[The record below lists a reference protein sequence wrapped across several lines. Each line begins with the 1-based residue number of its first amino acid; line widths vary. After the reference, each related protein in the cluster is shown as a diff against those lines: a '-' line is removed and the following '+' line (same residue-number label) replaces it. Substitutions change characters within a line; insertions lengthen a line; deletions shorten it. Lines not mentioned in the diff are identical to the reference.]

1 METILYMGSKK
12 EVVGFIERSINQFLG
27 DSVQKTFFDVFCG
40 SGRVAFH
47 FRDKYQ
53 VTTADKQ
60 LFTKVIMDAYLCN
73 TYPREH
79 YVPLVNHLNSLSD
92 EYLEETDKWYSETYG
107 TDYNDGVSVGVDGK
121 PKIWQNKN
129 AVKIDMIRHRIEEMW
144 STGSIDN
151 TEKSVLLL
159 SLILAVNKIS
169 NMVGHQNGYLR
180 DWCKHSSND
189 LILKVPKVS
198 HSHTFNHR
206 NYVGDVF
213 ALLSDMQQDFDIAY
227 VDPPYGTN
235 NKSVSISTV
244 GRYTTFYHLWNTLVE
259 NHKPQVWGMANK
271 PMSIK
276 GKTFPLE
283 MNVKAIVIP
292 KFVRLIEELKAKIV
306 VFSYSNQG
314 LLSPKDFEK
323 VFEWG
328 GCDMSSLTLYR
339 TPHKMNNQTVNAK
352 KGGEFIQRD
361 NASDCLYE
369 YLFIAKKKEEHTRV
383 TKAED
388 THKEYEDIGV
398 VNKWLMKPED
408 RGYLPK
414 NTLTFIDGQFLTQ
427 GQVIGVDERS
437 ELSLMEMLGL

>member
-12 EVVGFIERSINQFLG
+12 ELVGFIEGSINHFLG
-27 DSVQKTFFDVFCG
+27 DSDQKTFFDVFCG

-47 FRDKYQ
+47 FRNKYQ
-53 VTTADKQ
+53 VTTSDKQ

-79 YVPLVNHLNSLSD
+79 FIPLVNHLNSLSE
-92 EYLEETDKWYSETYG
+92 EYLEETDKWYSETYS
-107 TDYNDGVSVGVDGK
+107 TDYNGGVSIGEDGK
-121 PKIWQNKN
+121 PKIWQRKN
-129 AVKIDMIRHRIEEMW
+129 AVKIDMIRHRIEDMW
-144 STGSIDN
+144 DTGSIDN

-159 SLILAVNKIS
+159 SLMLAVNKIS

-180 DWCKHSSND
+180 EWCKHSNND
-189 LILKVPKVS
+189 LTLKVPKIN
-198 HSHTFNHR
+198 HSHNFKHR

-213 ALLSDMQQDFDIAY
+213 ELLGGIEEEYDIAY

-292 KFVRLIEELKAKIV
+292 KFIRLIEELKAKIV
-306 VFSYSNQG
+306 IFSYSNQG

-352 KGGEFIQRD
+352 KEGDHIQRGEE
-361 NASDCLYE
+361 SEFLYE
-369 YLFIAKKKEEHTRV
+369 YLFIAKKKEDHTRI

-398 VNKWLMKPED
+398 VNRWLMKSED
-408 RGYLPK
+408 REYLPK
-414 NTLTFIDGQFLTQ
+414 NTFTFIDGQFLTEE
-427 GQVIGVDERS
+427 QVIGIEDRP